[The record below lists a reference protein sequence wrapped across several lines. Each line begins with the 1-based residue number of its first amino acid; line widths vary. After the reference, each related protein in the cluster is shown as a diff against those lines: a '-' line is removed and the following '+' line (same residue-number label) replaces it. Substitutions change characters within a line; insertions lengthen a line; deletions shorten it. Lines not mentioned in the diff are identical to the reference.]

1 MLKLK
6 NKFKTGPNLIKPIYK
21 EVGNMKNLILF
32 IVMVIFYKAHAA
44 DDKKIYTQAEF
55 DAKVEKLVDEKI
67 NRIKKSSI
75 ATLTKEILVRERK
88 MDEKERSFT
97 TREEQIKISES
108 TLTRKILELEKK
120 QGEIIGCID
129 NNKNGQARRI
139 KQMVSVIGNM
149 KPVKAAEVLSVQDS
163 LISVKILAQIDPKKA
178 SKIFNL
184 MDKEVSARLQKQY
197 LNMQK

>member
-1 MLKLK
+1 
-6 NKFKTGPNLIKPIYK
+6 
-21 EVGNMKNLILF
+21 
-32 IVMVIFYKAHAA
+32 
-44 DDKKIYTQAEF
+44 
-55 DAKVEKLVDEKI
+55 
-67 NRIKKSSI
+67 
-75 ATLTKEILVRERK
+75 
-88 MDEKERSFT
+88 MDEKEKTFS

-108 TLTRKILELEKK
+108 TLTRKILELEKR
-120 QGEIIGCID
+120 QGKIIGCID
-129 NNKNGQARRI
+129 NNKNGLARRV

-149 KPVKAAEVLSVQDS
+149 KPLKAAEVLSVQDS

>member
-1 MLKLK
+1 
-6 NKFKTGPNLIKPIYK
+6 
-21 EVGNMKNLILF
+21 MKNLILL
-32 IVMVIFYKAHAA
+32 IVMVVFFKAHAA
-44 DDKKIYTQAEF
+44 DDKKIYTQSDF
-55 DAKVEKLVDEKI
+55 DEKVEKLLDEKI

-75 ATLTKEILVRERK
+75 ATLTKEILLREKK
-88 MDEKERSFT
+88 MDEKEKSFS

-108 TLTRKILELEKK
+108 TLTRKILELEKR
-120 QGEIIGCID
+120 QGKIIGCID
-129 NNKNGQARRI
+129 NNKNGLARRV

-149 KPVKAAEVLSVQDS
+149 KPLKAAEVLSVQDS

-197 LNMQK
+197 LNMQQ